1 MDKAVG
7 IQARNTCESLH
18 NAVAHS
24 GVKHMEVH
32 WEEPDKIRLKGQGVG
47 PRIWCGSRKTRQGS
61 RSDQHVRARTA
72 GERNA
77 DDQIET

>member
-32 WEEPDKIRLKGQGVG
+32 WEEPRQNPPKRSGSWASDLMWKPQNKAGV
-47 PRIWCGSRKTRQGS
+47 S
-61 RSDQHVRARTA
+61 V
-72 GERNA
+72 
-77 DDQIET
+77 